1 MTTPTHP
8 TAVSKPLAH
17 VRAARDYLHRVETRR
32 HLSDHWTAVADVLDE
47 LLERL
52 DPHWQ
57 PDQRSHVTRFEMLW
71 DDCLADIPQPGSAWE
86 PGNRGGAPS
95 NPTARGAITG
105 DHGHH
110 DRNLLTTLAAR
121 IHARTRAS
129 ITDHSTHLARLAH
142 DDADQLARLISRRTP
157 RQPLAKQR
165 EATVDAGL
173 PGCHAHQQ
181 AGTWTPV
188 HKRWRQGSDD
198 ATDLC
203 SPCYTRAVR
212 TGVVPTPQDVD
223 RFDRTGRWPKIHDTN
238 RKAS

>member
-17 VRAARDYLHRVETRR
+17 VRAARDCLHRVSTRR
-32 HLSDHWTAVADVLDE
+32 ALSDHWTAVADVLDE

-52 DPHWQ
+52 DQHWQ
-57 PDQRSHVTRFEMLW
+57 PDQRSHTTRFERLW
-71 DDCLADIPQPGSAWE
+71 DDCLADIPQPGSGWE

-110 DRNLLTTLAAR
+110 DRTLLVTLSAR
-121 IHARTRAS
+121 LHARTRAAL
-129 ITDHSTHLARLAH
+129 TDHSTHLARQAR

-157 RQPLAKQR
+157 RQPLATHR
-165 EATVDAGL
+165 RATVDAGL
-173 PGCHAHQQ
+173 PGCTAHQQ

-188 HKRWRQGSDD
+188 AHTWRKGTDD
-198 ATDLC
+198 AVDLC
-203 SPCYTRAVR
+203 SSCYERAKR
-212 TGVVPTPQDVD
+212 TGAAPTAQDVD
-223 RFDRTGRWPKIHDTN
+223 RFDRTGRWPKIHDTA